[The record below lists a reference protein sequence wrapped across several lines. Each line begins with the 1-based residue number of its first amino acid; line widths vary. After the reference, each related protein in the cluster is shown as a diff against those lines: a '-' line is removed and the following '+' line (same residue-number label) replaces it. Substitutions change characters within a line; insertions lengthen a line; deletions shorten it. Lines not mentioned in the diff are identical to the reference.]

1 MSVKILMTIELPE
14 VDELEKS
21 NERVNKFDESIIF
34 QVEKIQM
41 ICYFLPYVMQY
52 VFLNLKSKI
61 NTCDDKEFQHI
72 IG

>member
-1 MSVKILMTIELPE
+1 MTIELPE

>member
-21 NERVNKFDESIIF
+21 NEKVNKFDESIIF